1 MKTVTTRL
9 QKLNTKLLRVT
20 SQLQKLQQKKD
31 ECVNSQFSMCDV
43 MLDSDLVN
51 NRRYQRLIDLDF
63 ELAFK
68 IEEFTRKL
76 RNVKSQIYRA
86 NKKVLLCN

>member
-1 MKTVTTRL
+1 METVTTRL

-31 ECVNSQFSMCDV
+31 ECVNAQNTMCDS

-51 NRRYQRLIDLDF
+51 NRKYQRLIDLDF
-63 ELAFK
+63 DLAFK
-68 IEEFTRKL
+68 IEDFTRKL
-76 RNVKSQIYRA
+76 KNVKSQIYRA
-86 NKKVLLCN
+86 NKKALLCN